1 MELSALYAIVFE
13 KSDDL
18 TLTMNRQS
26 TDDIIFNKIKLL
38 ELILISGD
46 EAWGYNLNVGELQ
59 MWINGVNIAPS
70 LNFTST
76 YTRSS
81 STNEYQSTTI
91 TINPPEEN
99 RSYSSI
105 YGNAA
110 IGEGHAR
117 SMLDSEQ
124 AWSSGSNSVGEWMQ
138 IDIGLLEKVVGVI
151 TQGRTDYQDEWVKT
165 YKLQYSID
173 NVTFY
178 DIDEGKTFTGN
189 KIETVKTQLFLII
202 VLKHDI

>member
-1 MELSALYAIVFE
+1 MGSGKTTIGKSLSQRLNMQFADIDDIIEISDQDGTVSALYALVVE

-38 ELILISGD
+38 KTDPTAGG
-46 EAWGYNLNVGELQ
+46 GYNLEVGELQ
-59 MWINGVNIAPS
+59 IWINGVNIAPS

-81 STNEYQSTTI
+81 STYEYQSTTI

-110 IGEGHAR
+110 IGQGHAR
-117 SMLDSEQ
+117 SMLDSDQ
-124 AWSSGSNSVGEWMQ
+124 AWSSGSLSVGEWMQ
-138 IDIGLLEKVVGVI
+138 IDIGVLEKVVGVI
-151 TQGRTDYQDEWVKT
+151 TQGRKD
-165 YKLQYSID
+165 
-173 NVTFY
+173 
-178 DIDEGKTFTGN
+178 
-189 KIETVKTQLFLII
+189 
-202 VLKHDI
+202 